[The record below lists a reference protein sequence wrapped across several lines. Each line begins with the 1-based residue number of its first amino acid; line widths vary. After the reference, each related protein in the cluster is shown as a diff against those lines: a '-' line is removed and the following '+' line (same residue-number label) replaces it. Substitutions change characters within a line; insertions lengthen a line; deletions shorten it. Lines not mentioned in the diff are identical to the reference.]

1 MNNCIRIKIPVELKN
16 KFEGDRCYLENLHF
30 GKRRAEKL
38 KFFLDNDM
46 VVEALELINEITDSS
61 HEYIQNIGFYE
72 DFKKWLNFSLKE
84 LMKTFKID
92 ISTQSRERDIYLALY
107 QSEMQLQLNESNSL
121 EDIIKR
127 AEYFVNKQKDDICH
141 NPDIYNM
148 CDLFV
153 KIGFQCIHIDTLVD
167 ISYEN
172 YMRKTKEVFGIT
184 YEEFCNL
191 SINMDKSQNNN
202 LDKCKKLRKVY
213 DESHPRAK

>member
-92 ISTQSRERDIYLALY
+92 ISNSKERDIYLALY
-107 QSEMQLQLNESNSL
+107 QSEMQLKENEDNTL
-121 EDIIKR
+121 ENIIER
-127 AEYFVNKQKDDICH
+127 AKYFVNKQRIGVCY

-153 KIGFQCIHIDTLVD
+153 RIGLKVIDIDTLVD
-167 ISYEN
+167 LSYEN
-172 YMRKTKEVFGIT
+172 YIRKTKKVFGIP
-184 YEEFCNL
+184 YEEFYNL

-202 LDKCKKLRKVY
+202 LAKIKKLRKVY
-213 DESHPRAK
+213 DKSHPRAK